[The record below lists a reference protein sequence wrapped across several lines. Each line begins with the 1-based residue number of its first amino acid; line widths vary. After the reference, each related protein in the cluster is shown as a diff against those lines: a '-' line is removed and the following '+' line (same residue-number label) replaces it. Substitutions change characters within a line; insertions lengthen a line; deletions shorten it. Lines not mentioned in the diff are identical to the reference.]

1 MNEPGQVL
9 ATSANGLSSPP
20 ASAEVEDAEAWG
32 EVEVVA
38 VGDGAAVPKV
48 RWELKEL
55 KPLHRQVAS
64 LVAQGKRNVDIAPMC
79 NITPEYVS
87 MLIRQPLVK
96 AYIAELCELPGGKL
110 EALFE
115 KTVDVIADAMQN
127 GSRGEKL
134 KAARLQL
141 EATKRIGG
149 HTPIAL
155 IPQGSDD
162 RLEALAR
169 RLLELQSNVR
179 KGRVFDENGAEVQ
192 DAKLYQPAV

>member
-96 AYIAELCELPGGKL
+96 AYIAELCEITGVKL

-127 GSRGEKL
+127 GSRGEQL

-149 HTPIAL
+149 HTPISL